1 MLTILTTKKEGGH
14 KATFGGD
21 GYAYHLDHNDGFKGV
36 YTYVLT
42 HIH

>member
-14 KATFGGD
+14 KETFGGD
-21 GYAYHLDHNDGFKGV
+21 GCAYHLDYDDGFKGV
-36 YTYVLT
+36 YTCVQT